1 MDPTTALA
9 GSIGKILEAYG
20 AAGAIGIIAGV
31 VIWKLVAKLFDVQE
45 ERRKD
50 LVAQLEKRQADAE
63 AARVTADRQSAGVEA
78 MMKAFETFMRERR
91 V

>member
-1 MDPTTALA
+1 MDPTTAVA
-9 GSIGKILEAYG
+9 GSIAKILEVYG
-20 AAGAIGIIAGV
+20 AAGAIGVIAGYT
-31 VIWKLVAKLFDVQE
+31 IWRLVSKLFEVQE

-50 LVAQLEKRQADAE
+50 ALAQLEKRQSDAE
-63 AARVTADRQSAGVEA
+63 AARATADRLASGIDA

>member
-9 GSIGKILEAYG
+9 GSIGKILEVYG
-20 AAGAIGIIAGV
+20 AAGAIGVIAGY
-31 VIWKLVAKLFDVQE
+31 VIWRLVAKLFEVQE

-50 LVAQLEKRQADAE
+50 ALSQLEKRQLDAE
-63 AARVTADRQSAGVEA
+63 AARATADRLSSGIDA
-78 MMKAFETFMRERR
+78 MMKAFETLMRERR

>member
-1 MDPTTALA
+1 MDPTTAVA

-45 ERRKD
+45 DRRKD

>member
-9 GSIGKILEAYG
+9 GSIGKIIEVYG
-20 AAGAIGIIAGV
+20 AAGAIGVIAGYT
-31 VIWKLVAKLFDVQE
+31 IWRLVTKLFEVQE

-50 LVAQLEKRQADAE
+50 ALLQLEKRQSDAE
-63 AARVTADRQSAGVEA
+63 ASRATADRLADTIDA
-78 MMKAFETFMRERR
+78 MMKAFEALMRERR

>member
-9 GSIGKILEAYG
+9 GSIGKILEVYG
-20 AAGAIGIIAGV
+20 AAGAIGIIAGY
-31 VIWKLVAKLFDVQE
+31 VIWRLVAKLFEVQD

-50 LVAQLEKRQADAE
+50 ALAQLEKRQGDAE
-63 AARVTADRQSAGVEA
+63 AARATADRLAAGIDG

>member
-9 GSIGKILEAYG
+9 GSIGKILEVYG
-20 AAGAIGIIAGV
+20 AAGAIGVIAGYT
-31 VIWKLVAKLFDVQE
+31 IWRLVAKLFEVQE

-50 LVAQLEKRQADAE
+50 LVAQIEKRNSDAE
-63 AARVTADRQSAGVEA
+63 AARVTADRQAAGVEA